1 MEEKKLTGYPSI
13 DKPWLKYYSEEAI
26 NTPCQSVQCTNFYG
40 RNYSESR
47 KEAPMT
53 KRKPVLKALISDLK
67 AGSSHS
73 VDFLLKEDVQDCL
86 SVAGIRVRRIFAPLL
101 RLVYRTQTPYQIRI
115 DRREPLPGS
124 EKGRIFAINH
134 RQGDD
139 IVTGANVAGQSA
151 YIVFGNKYLAL
162 DTTNGLGLWAYGMI
176 LLDRDNRANRRC
188 TYDKMKYVLEQGGNI
203 IIYPEGYWNL
213 DDNGESDERH
223 GADGH
228 NSENWLIQDFNIG
241 IFRLAQETGCEIVP
255 TVLHYDEHKKKICYG
270 RRGMPFAV
278 HKDDDIFEKK
288 EQLLTIMRTMYYGM
302 MEKFSDYKRSD
313 LESGGQTLS
322 QQWEQLKRALVS
334 DCDIPRTGYCLNLAD
349 EKRIGK
355 AKVTKPVVTRTEAF
369 AHLQHLKPRRENAFL
384 FRKR

>member
-1 MEEKKLTGYPSI
+1 MGNVF
-13 DKPWLKYYSEEAI
+13 A
-26 NTPCQSVQCTNFYG
+26 N
-40 RNYSESR
+40 
-47 KEAPMT
+47 
-53 KRKPVLKALISDLK
+53 LISDIRN
-67 AGSSHS
+67 GSSHS
-73 VDFLLKEDVQDCL
+73 VAFLLKEDMQDSL
-86 SVAGIRVRRIFAPLL
+86 SVSGIRIRRFFAPLL
-101 RLVYRTQTPYQIRI
+101 RLVYRTQTPYRI
-115 DRREPLPGS
+115 KIDHREPLPPGNRK
-124 EKGRIFAINH
+124 KGRIFAINH

-162 DTTNGLGLWAYGMI
+162 DTPNGLGLWAYGMI
-176 LLDRDNRANRRC
+176 LLNRDNKGDRHAA
-188 TYDKMKYVLEQGGNI
+188 YDKMKFVLENGGNI

-213 DDNGESDERH
+213 DDRGDADERH

-278 HKDDDIFEKK
+278 LKDDDIFEKK

-302 MEKFSDYKRSD
+302 MEKYSSYKRSE

-322 QQWEQLKRALVS
+322 EQWTELKKALVS
-334 DCDIPRTGYCLNLAD
+334 DCDIPRTGYHLDLAD

-355 AKVTKPVVTRTEAF
+355 ARVAKPVVLPAEAF
-369 AHLQHLKPRRENAFL
+369 RHLKQLIPCKENAFL
-384 FRKR
+384 FRK